1 MPDFHHGEGLSVP
14 LQVRVRRGLLARVDA
29 AARAAGVSR
38 SEAVRRA
45 LSDWAEQR
53 DVAEER
59 RRRLAEGV

>member
-1 MPDFHHGEGLSVP
+1 MADLQRVDDESIP
-14 LQVRVRRGLLARVDA
+14 LQVRVRRGLLARLDG

-45 LSDWAEQR
+45 LSDWTEQR

-59 RRRLAEGV
+59 RRRLAGG